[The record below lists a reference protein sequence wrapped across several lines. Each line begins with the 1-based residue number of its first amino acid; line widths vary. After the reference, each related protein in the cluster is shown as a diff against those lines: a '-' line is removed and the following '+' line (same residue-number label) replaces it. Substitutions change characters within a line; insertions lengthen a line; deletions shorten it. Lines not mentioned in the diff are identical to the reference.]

1 MSKQS
6 PESVEQAFFAALVE
20 ADHETLDQLLGEDF
34 LFIDVMTGSEVPKLA
49 LLETI
54 KARQLRFDEITSK
67 DCLVRRYRETAV
79 ITGRTEMKG
88 TFGEEPFQAS
98 SRYTHV
104 FVEQSEGWRMVSAQ
118 GTQIATAPE
127 TP

>member
-1 MSKQS
+1 MRRQS
-6 PESVEQAFFAALVE
+6 PEAVERSFFAALME
-20 ADHETLDQLLGEDF
+20 ANHETLDQLLAEDF
-34 LFIDVMTGSEVPKLA
+34 LLIDVMTGSEVPKSA

-54 KARQLRFDEITSK
+54 KARHLRFDEITPK
-67 DCLVRRYRETAV
+67 DCLVRRYGKTAV

-88 TFGEEPFQAS
+88 TFDGGPFQAS

-118 GTQIATAPE
+118 
-127 TP
+127 